1 MNERERILDLVK
13 KGVLSTEEALDLLEG
28 IAKAKD
34 ESQIQ
39 RAADE
44 VIAEKQED
52 RSQLIDDIEDF
63 DLEKDLSNGEDE
75 LRQKEIDDKARLE
88 QILDELATEANEASV
103 ELDEVNA
110 EIQGVNAELKEAR
123 ERLME
128 LNTKEELGELG
139 EDDLTTR
146 QELEAEVKSLEESL
160 ETLRDERAGL
170 EEQFKNIRRNQW
182 NHKKEKISQKM
193 DIPEDWKE
201 QATDTLN
208 QVGGKV
214 AEASTHLG
222 HFLKKTFQAVSE
234 TVGDNVEWKDVN
246 LRVPGVA
253 TQKFEKTFEF
263 PETQASILDV
273 KVANGNVQF
282 EAWDEPGVKV
292 EAKVKLYG
300 KMDAVSPEA
309 AFEER
314 SQINVDDEHM
324 SFQIPNKRVRADL
337 VFYLPKR
344 TYDHVSIKLL
354 NGNILI
360 NELDVKDIY
369 AKSTNGNIEIEQINA
384 SMLEIEGV
392 NGNIQVNG
400 GEILDSIIET
410 VNGSVT
416 MSATPQNI
424 GISLVN
430 GDIRLTLKEETLR
443 RLNANSVNG
452 NVKVAFPEALGL
464 EGTVKTSLGSI
475 NSRLSEYEIVR
486 QKKER
491 MNQLLQFRRV
501 TENVAQIELSTTTGN
516 IYLKDTD
523 K

>member
-34 ESQIQ
+34 ESQNQ
-39 RAADE
+39 KVADE
-44 VIAEKQED
+44 VTAEKQD
-52 RSQLIDDIEDF
+52 RNQWIDDIENFNIEEDLS
-63 DLEKDLSNGEDE
+63 DGEDALHQKEAEDREQLEK
-75 LRQKEIDDKARLE
+75 
-88 QILDELATEANEASV
+88 ILDALATEANQASA

-110 EIQGVNAELKEAR
+110 EIQGIHVELKEAQ
-123 ERLME
+123 ESLME
-128 LNTKEELGELG
+128 LNTKEELGEVLE
-139 EDDLTTR
+139 EDLASR
-146 QELEAEVKSLEESL
+146 QTIEAEIQDLEASLDELMEERIAL
-160 ETLRDERAGL
+160 EAKL
-170 EEQFKNIRRNQW
+170 KNIRRNQW
-182 NHKKEKISQKM
+182 DKKKEKISKKI
-193 DIPEDWKE
+193 DLPDDWKE

-222 HFLKKTFQAVSE
+222 KFLKKTFQSVSE
-234 TVGDNVEWKDVN
+234 TVGDNVEWKDVS

-263 PETQASILDV
+263 AETQASILDV
-273 KVANGNVQF
+273 RVANGNVQF
-282 EAWDEPGVKV
+282 NTWDEPGVKV
-292 EAKVKLYG
+292 EAKIKLYG

-309 AFEER
+309 AFDER
-314 SQINVDDEHM
+314 SQIQVDDEHM

-337 VFYLPKR
+337 VFYLPNR
-344 TYDHVSIKLL
+344 VYDHVSVKLL
-354 NGNILI
+354 NGNVLV
-360 NELDVKDIY
+360 NELEVKDIY
-369 AKSTNGNIEIEQINA
+369 AKSTNGNIQIEQINA

-392 NGNIQVNG
+392 NGNITVAA

-410 VNGSVT
+410 VNGTVT
-416 MSATPQNI
+416 MTATPQNI

-430 GDIRLTLKEETLR
+430 GDVRLTLQEAHLR
-443 RLNANSVNG
+443 RLNATSVNG
-452 NVKVAFPEALGL
+452 NVKVALPETLGL
-464 EGTVKTSLGSI
+464 EGTAKTSLGSI

-491 MNQLLQFRRV
+491 MNQLLQFRRLS
-501 TENVAQIELSTTTGN
+501 ENIAQIDLSTTTGN
-516 IYLKDTD
+516 IYLKDSE

>member
-34 ESQIQ
+34 ETQIKKE
-39 RAADE
+39 ADE
-44 VIAEKQED
+44 VIADKQD
-52 RSQLIDDIEDF
+52 GSQWFEDIEKIDVEGE
-63 DLEKDLSNGEDE
+63 LEKGEE
-75 LRQKEIDDKARLE
+75 KLRQKEAEDREFLE
-88 QILDELATEANEASV
+88 SILDDLATEANQASA

-110 EIQGVNAELKEAR
+110 EIQGVHAEIKEIQEA
-123 ERLME
+123 LME
-128 LNTKEELGELG
+128 LNTKEELGELL
-139 EDDLTTR
+139 EDDLENR
-146 QELEAEVKSLEESL
+146 QELEAEVQELEDSLDELTDEKISLEAKL
-160 ETLRDERAGL
+160 
-170 EEQFKNIRRNQW
+170 KNIRRNQW
-182 NHKKEKISQKM
+182 DKKKEKISQKM

-201 QATDTLN
+201 QASDTLN
-208 QVGGKV
+208 HVGGKV

-222 HFLKKTFQAVSE
+222 KFLKKTFQTVTE

-246 LRVPGVA
+246 FRVPGVA

-263 PETQASILDV
+263 TETEATILDV
-273 KVANGNVQF
+273 RVANGNVQF
-282 EAWDEPGVKV
+282 HTWEEPGVKV
-292 EAKVKLYG
+292 EAKIKLYG
-300 KMDAVSPEA
+300 KMDAETPEA

-314 SQINVDDEHM
+314 SQIEVDNEHI

-337 VFYLPKR
+337 VFYLPTR
-344 TYDHVSIKLL
+344 VYDHVSVKLL
-354 NGNILI
+354 NGNVLV
-360 NELDVKDIY
+360 NDLEVKDIY
-369 AKSTNGNIEIEQINA
+369 TKSTNGNIEIEKINA

-392 NGNIQVNG
+392 NGNITVSS

-416 MSATPQNI
+416 MTATPQNI

-430 GDIRLTLKEETLR
+430 GDVRLTLKEEGLR

-452 NVKVAFPEALGL
+452 NVKVAFSETLGL
-464 EGTVKTSLGSI
+464 EGTAKTSLGSI
-475 NSRLSEYEIVR
+475 NSRISEYEIVR

-491 MNQLLQFRRV
+491 MNQLLQFRRI
-501 TENVAQIELSTTTGN
+501 TENMAQIDLSTTTGN
-516 IYLKDTD
+516 IYLKDTE